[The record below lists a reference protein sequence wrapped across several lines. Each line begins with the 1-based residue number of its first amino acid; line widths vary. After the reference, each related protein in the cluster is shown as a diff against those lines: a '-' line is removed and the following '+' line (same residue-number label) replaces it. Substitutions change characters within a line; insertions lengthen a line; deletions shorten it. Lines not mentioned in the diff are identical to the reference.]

1 MTEKISEI
9 ILNLLGWRVVGQ
21 IPKEKKYII
30 IVAPHTS
37 NWDFIIGRCFGYKL
51 KVKAKFL
58 GKNQLFRFPIGW
70 LFKLMGGI
78 AVNRE
83 KRNNMVA
90 SIVET
95 FNNSDELILGLAP
108 EGTRSRTDHWKQGF
122 YHIANEANV
131 PIMLSFLDYKA
142 KEAGIGMVLYP
153 SGDLQKDMLKIQTF
167 YEGITPKYP
176 ERYNPKIF

>member
-1 MTEKISEI
+1 MTEKISDI

-21 IPKEKKYII
+21 VPKEKKYII

-37 NWDFIIGRCFGYKL
+37 NWDFVIGRCFGYKL

-70 LFKLMGGI
+70 LFRLMGGI

-108 EGTRSRTDHWKQGF
+108 EGTRSRTDHWKRGF
-122 YHIANEANV
+122 YHIANEANI
-131 PIMLSFLDYKA
+131 PIMLSFLDYKT

-153 SGDLQKDMLKIQTF
+153 SGDFQKDMLKIQTF

-176 ERYNPKIF
+176 DRYNPKIF

>member
-142 KEAGIGMVLYP
+142 KEAGIGIVLYP